1 MTKAAIVIL
10 NYNGLKYL
18 QEFLPIV
25 VQHNRKDCKI
35 IIADNASTDESV
47 NYLRQTHPAIEVIQ
61 LAKNYGFSHGYNEA
75 LKYVTAEYYI
85 LLNSDVEVTAGW
97 IDPLIALLDDK
108 PEAAACQPKILSYH
122 RRNYFEYAGAA
133 GGFIDFLG
141 YPFCR
146 GRIFDTLEEDMG
158 QYNDI
163 TPIFWAT
170 GACFAIRSNVFHKVG
185 GFDESFFAH
194 MEEIDLCWRI
204 QLMGYKVFYN
214 GQSQVYHVG
223 GGTLPKTSPKKTYLN
238 FRNGLSMLYK
248 NTYSPALYFIL
259 PLRIL
264 LDVVASIKFLVSN
277 SWENSLAV
285 FKGILDSLKKY
296 RINKEKK
303 AKFSVSEHPY
313 IKEIYKH
320 SIVVEYYIKK
330 NKTFKELFF

>member
-1 MTKAAIVIL
+1 
-10 NYNGLKYL
+10 
-18 QEFLPIV
+18 
-25 VQHNRKDCKI
+25 
-35 IIADNASTDESV
+35 
-47 NYLRQTHPAIEVIQ
+47 
-61 LAKNYGFSHGYNEA
+61 
-75 LKYVTAEYYI
+75 
-85 LLNSDVEVTAGW
+85 
-97 IDPLIALLDDK
+97 
-108 PEAAACQPKILSYH
+108 
-122 RRNYFEYAGAA
+122 
-133 GGFIDFLG
+133 
-141 YPFCR
+141 
-146 GRIFDTLEEDMG
+146 MG

-214 GQSQVYHVG
+214 GQSQVYHVDDD
-223 GGTLPKTSPKKTYLN
+223 TLPKTSPKKTYLI

-320 SIVVEYYIKK
+320 SIVVEYYIK
-330 NKTFKELFF
+330 